1 MCEYIWFFFFFNDT
15 PTTEI
20 YTYCHTLSLH
30 DALPISSCGFRLL
43 LVRASGNGFQPV
55 FPPGLEH
62 RDRPELGAP
71 VPRSGEM
78 LFPQPADGRG
88 VAQAVGFHSGRIQE
102 MLRPVPQ
109 RAAQPFGD
117 GNGEEIGR
125 AHVGT
130 PVTNAQLICR
140 LLL

>member
-62 RDRPELGAP
+62 RDRPQLGAP
-71 VPRSGEM
+71 VPRSGAMRFPHTAAGPGVEQALCFHFGPVQEM
-78 LFPQPADGRG
+78 PHPFPPRARPTSADGK
-88 VAQAVGFHSGRIQE
+88 
-102 MLRPVPQ
+102 
-109 RAAQPFGD
+109 AAASLPPSRQLEAPIK
-117 GNGEEIGR
+117 GER
-125 AHVGT
+125 
-130 PVTNAQLICR
+130 
-140 LLL
+140 

>member
-88 VAQAVGFHSGRIQE
+88 VEQAVGFHSGRIQE
-102 MLRPVPQ
+102 MRS
-109 RAAQPFGD
+109 
-117 GNGEEIGR
+117 EGR
-125 AHVGT
+125 RVGKECVST
-130 PVTNAQLICR
+130 CR
-140 LLL
+140 SRWSPYHETKKPTVQSNNTKT